1 MMGAQCC
8 PQDLLTELE
17 LLGNKADSGAIL
29 DIIVK
34 LCTWRELQT
43 HEIAHLLGRSEKYV
57 LRKFITPLRESGR
70 LAHTIPD
77 MVNHPQQA
85 YKAVR

>member
-1 MMGAQCC
+1 M
-8 PQDLLTELE
+8 DV
-17 LLGNKADSGAIL
+17 
-29 DIIVK
+29 IVK
-34 LCTWRELQT
+34 LCAWRELRAY
-43 HEIAHLLGRSEKYV
+43 EIADLLGRSEKYI